1 MKTMIPAQGWSYV
14 AGPVNCAFYQT
25 PGGRVIQLSREL
37 SRTVRGLARGQSLD
51 TALEPLPAASRNPV
65 RGFLTKLPCLV
76 ESASPNPWPPA
87 VTAQPK
93 GVVQPRGAFLELT
106 SRCNLRCAHC
116 YADAGRAPAEP
127 EYTTAEWL
135 RLLDGFSSQG
145 FAGVVLTGGE
155 PLLRPDFEEIY
166 RRAVEVF
173 RRRVTV
179 LTNGTLLEAG
189 LAEKIRDNQTE
200 LSLSFYSNDA
210 SSHDRL
216 TGVPGSFEKVVE
228 AIRMLVR
235 LEVVFS
241 VNIVVFP
248 QAEPD
253 LPEIRA
259 YLNSLGVAPERV
271 MANPV
276 LPAGRGCAARADI
289 RLLRADFPHEP
300 FRFVAGRDSQRLECP
315 TCWRGQLT
323 ITPQGRVLLCNMIRD
338 LSVGDL
344 RTQDLHGIVSSS
356 ECQSMWRLTL
366 DDVEG
371 CRECELRFACYDCRA
386 APKFLSGDL
395 LGRNPLC
402 RYNPQTGE
410 WRMDTHSWARARV
423 EPGVRPR
430 PPAGLEARKLGD
442 EVVLCYQGGQGIFAL
457 NQVAE
462 RIWSLCD
469 GKRSVDDIV
478 GLLLTEFEVEPDRLA
493 QDVQA
498 TVVYMLEQGL
508 LVE

>member
-1 MKTMIPAQGWSYV
+1 MMPAQGWSYV
-14 AGPVNCAFYQT
+14 AGAVNCAFYQS

-51 TALEPLPAASRNPV
+51 AALEPVPARKRDQIA
-65 RGFLTKLPCLV
+65 GFLKKLPCLI
-76 ESASPNPWPPA
+76 ECSSPRPWEPA
-87 VTAQPK
+87 RTDTPEGK
-93 GVVQPRGAFLELT
+93 IKPRGAFLELT

-116 YADAGRAPAEP
+116 YADAGRTPVEP
-127 EYTTAEWL
+127 EFTTAEWFE
-135 RLLDGFSSQG
+135 LLEELAVEGFS
-145 FAGVVLTGGE
+145 GVVLTGGE
-155 PLLRPDFEEIY
+155 PLIRPDFPEIY
-166 RRAVEVF
+166 QRAVEVF
-173 RRRVTV
+173 ERRVTI
-179 LTNGTLLEAG
+179 LTNGNLLSAR
-189 LAEKIRDNQTE
+189 LAEKIRDNQTQ
-200 LSLSFYSNDA
+200 LSLSFYSQDA
-210 SSHDRL
+210 SRHDGL
-216 TGVPGSFEKVVE
+216 TGVPGSFDELVG
-228 AIRMLVR
+228 AIRLLLDQGVF
-235 LEVVFS
+235 FS

-248 QAEPD
+248 QLEVD

-259 YLNSLGVAPERV
+259 FLASLGVDGQRAR
-271 MANPV
+271 ANPV

-300 FRFVAGRDSQRLECP
+300 FRFVAGRESQRLECP

-371 CRECELRFACYDCRA
+371 CRECELRYACYDCRA
-386 APKFLSGDL
+386 APNFLSGDL
-395 LGRNPLC
+395 RGRNPLC
-402 RYNPQTGE
+402 RYNPRTGE

-423 EPGVRPR
+423 EPDVRPR

-442 EVVLCYQGGQGIFAL
+442 EVVLCDRGGQGIFAL

-493 QDVQA
+493 QDVHA
-498 TVVYMLEQGL
+498 TVVYMLDQGL
-508 LVE
+508 LSE

>member
-1 MKTMIPAQGWSYV
+1 MKTMRPAKGWSYV
-14 AGPVNCAFYQT
+14 AGAVNCAFYES

-37 SRTVRGLARGQSLD
+37 SRTVRRMAQGQPLD
-51 TALEPLPAASRNPV
+51 RALEPVPV
-65 RGFLTKLPCLV
+65 EKRDQVAGFLQTLPCLV
-76 ESASPNPWPPA
+76 ECSSSDPWETARTDSPE
-87 VTAQPK
+87 
-93 GVVQPRGAFLELT
+93 GSIEPRGAFLELT

-116 YADAGRAPAEP
+116 YADAGRPPAEP
-127 EYTTAEWL
+127 EYTTDEWL
-135 RLLDGFSSQG
+135 KLLDDLAAEG

-155 PLLRPDFEEIY
+155 PLIRPDFSEIY
-166 RRAVEVF
+166 RKAVEVF
-173 RRRVTV
+173 ERRVTI
-179 LTNGTLLEAG
+179 LTNGNLLEAR
-189 LAEKIRDNQTE
+189 LAEKIRDNHTQ
-200 LSLSFYSNDA
+200 LSLSFYSQDA
-210 SSHDRL
+210 SRHDEL
-216 TGVPGSFEKVVE
+216 TGVPGSFDELVG
-228 AIRMLVR
+228 AIRLLLDRGVF
-235 LEVVFS
+235 FS

-248 QAEPD
+248 RLEVD
-253 LPEIRA
+253 LPKIRA
-259 YLNSLGVAPERV
+259 FLASLGVDGQRA

-300 FRFVAGRDSQRLECP
+300 FRFVAGRESERLVCP

-344 RTQDLHGIVSSS
+344 RTQDLRSVVSSP

-366 DDVEG
+366 EDVEG

-395 LGRNPLC
+395 RGRNPLC

-410 WRMDTHSWARARV
+410 WRMAAHSWARAQLD
-423 EPGVRPR
+423 PSVRPR
-430 PPAGLEARKLGD
+430 APAGLAARKLGD
-442 EVVLCYQGGQGIFAL
+442 EVVLCDHAGNSVFAL

-469 GKRSVDDIV
+469 GERSVEDIV
-478 GLLLTEFEVEPDRLA
+478 GLLLTEFEVEADRLA
-493 QDVQA
+493 RDVDA
-498 TVVYMLEQGL
+498 TVAYMLEQGL
-508 LVE
+508 LVR